1 MRAGRAGEEMEW
13 WQFEH
18 AHTEP
23 YHAGEKF
30 VNFLHLSRYLE
41 DPRDTDEE
49 YKRAVADPEE
59 E

>member
-1 MRAGRAGEEMEW
+1 MEW
-13 WQFEH
+13 WNFAH

-23 YHAGEKF
+23 YHEGEMT
-30 VNFLHLSRYLE
+30 VNFLHLSRHLP